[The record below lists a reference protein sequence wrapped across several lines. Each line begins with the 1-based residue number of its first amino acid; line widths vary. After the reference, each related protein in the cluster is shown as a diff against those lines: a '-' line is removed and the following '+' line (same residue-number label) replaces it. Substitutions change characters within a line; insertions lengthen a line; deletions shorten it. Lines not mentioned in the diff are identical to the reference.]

1 MDTNTL
7 VKTFNTQFFEFI
19 ATIQQAY
26 PEDVDILSA
35 QNAFLSFKKINPK
48 LIASYWFQHI
58 YLQYKAQ
65 IDNGDISFFLEKD
78 YSADLSKTKNSEKIM
93 EAINR
98 LREPFKTIDQTVV
111 HSYIKKL
118 SKISILIFAPEKKLN
133 LI

>member
-1 MDTNTL
+1 MG
-7 VKTFNTQFFEFI
+7 I
-19 ATIQQAY
+19 
-26 PEDVDILSA
+26 
-35 QNAFLSFKKINPK
+35 FL
-48 LIASYWFQHI
+48 
-58 YLQYKAQ
+58 
-65 IDNGDISFFLEKD
+65 FFLEKD

-111 HSYIKKL
+111 YSYIKKL